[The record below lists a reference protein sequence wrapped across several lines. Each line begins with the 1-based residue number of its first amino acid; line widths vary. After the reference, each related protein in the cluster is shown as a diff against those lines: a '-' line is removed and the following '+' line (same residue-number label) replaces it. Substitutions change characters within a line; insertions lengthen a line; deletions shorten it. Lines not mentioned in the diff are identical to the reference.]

1 MGIGTSVWWRPRG
14 HVLQRGVCPAAPL
27 YKTRKQWSSNGYL
40 LLTHSLSLTQIVNTN
55 TKSTHGATAIS
66 LDSNLPS
73 QLFLSLS
80 QCSNLCRLSLTHKI
94 LPESLSGIV
103 LSLRFGAARGMA
115 FSCDF
120 SFLCLV
126 VGSLRATHTLSTH
139 TKHTHT
145 HTKHTHSVKRE
156 ELLLLLL
163 KNFDTHG

>member
-14 HVLQRGVCPAAPL
+14 HVLQRGVCAAAPL

-80 QCSNLCRLSLTHKI
+80 LNAVTCVV
-94 LPESLSGIV
+94 SLSHTRYYQKVYRGSCCPYV
-103 LSLRFGAARGMA
+103 LGRRGAW
-115 FSCDF
+115 
-120 SFLCLV
+120 
-126 VGSLRATHTLSTH
+126 
-139 TKHTHT
+139 
-145 HTKHTHSVKRE
+145 HSVVISPSCVW
-156 ELLLLLL
+156 LSVL
-163 KNFDTHG
+163 